1 MAWEETDDV
10 PTRVNFLDPAHA
22 REWTHDVP
30 KNKPSRSRIFAC
42 CGNALAAL
50 GEPRVLEL
58 GSGPGH
64 LARAIVESCATQCY
78 VALDFSAAMHALAR
92 DHLGTFAERSGP
104 EAGPLGSMTRGRITF
119 VTRNFRDP
127 AWPDGLGTFD
137 AVVTMQAVHET
148 RHKRHH
154 VPLLERARSLLVPG
168 GLLLY
173 CDGYLL
179 ETTKYADLV
188 MTRDEQPLALE
199 RAGFTAVQRLVDA
212 DGMALYS
219 ASSR

>member
-1 MAWEETDDV
+1 MAWEENDDV
-10 PTRVNFLDPAHA
+10 PTSVNFLEPAHA
-22 REWTHDVP
+22 REWTHDAP
-30 KNKPSRSRIFAC
+30 KKRPSRSRFFAC

-64 LARAIVESCATQCY
+64 LARAIVEHCPTQRY
-78 VALDFSAAMHALAR
+78 VALDFSVAMHALAR
-92 DHLGTFAERSGP
+92 DHLGALAE
-104 EAGPLGSMTRGRITF
+104 RITF

-127 AWPDGLGTFD
+127 AWPTGLGTFD

-173 CDGYLL
+173 CDGYLR

-199 RAGFTAVQRLVDA
+199 RAGFTDVQRLLDDDV
-212 DGMALYS
+212 MALYR
-219 ASSR
+219 ATNPRVRLT